1 MIILREG
8 SHPRTE
14 VRIHSSIH
22 INDIVINNLES
33 MPLIEFDS
41 ATALTATCTF
51 LVAGTNLQFPHLQNN
66 IEATEIIRYDF
77 QKQG

>member
-1 MIILREG
+1 
-8 SHPRTE
+8 
-14 VRIHSSIH
+14 
-22 INDIVINNLES
+22 

-66 IEATEIIRYDF
+66 IEATEIKRSDF